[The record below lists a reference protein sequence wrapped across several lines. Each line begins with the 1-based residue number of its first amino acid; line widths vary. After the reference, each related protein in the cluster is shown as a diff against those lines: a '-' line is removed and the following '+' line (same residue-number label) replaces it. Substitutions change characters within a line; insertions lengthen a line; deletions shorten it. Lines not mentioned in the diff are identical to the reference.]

1 MYHPTTRVLAVL
13 ALLRAHGRMSGA
25 ELARRLE
32 INSRTLRRYIT
43 MLQDLGIPI
52 VAGRGRHGAYEL
64 ESSYKLPP
72 MMFTN
77 DEAVA
82 LAIGLLAVRRLA
94 LAGTVQA
101 VESVQAKLEQA
112 MPLELKQQVWTLS
125 QAITFEATRPP
136 IISSGDAML
145 TLSSATQHRRRVQMR
160 YRSEQGQDTDRLFD
174 PYGLAH
180 RQGRWYVVG
189 WCGLRQHLRSFRV
202 DRVVT
207 IEMIETTFERP
218 EDFDALTHVV
228 QSIASLPRQYS
239 FTVLLKTDLETAQ
252 KEVTGVFGVLEP
264 CDEGIRLRGS
274 ADSLDWVVG
283 QLAQY
288 AFDFVIEE
296 PDELR
301 DALRSHVARLT
312 RLMDHTP

>member
-82 LAIGLLAVRRLA
+82 IAIGLLAVRRLG
-94 LAGTVQA
+94 LAGTVQS

-112 MPLELKQQVWTLS
+112 MPLELKQQVWTLA
-125 QAITFEATRPP
+125 QAITFESLRDPVNSP
-136 IISSGDAML
+136 GDVML

-160 YRSEQGQDTDRLFD
+160 YRSEQGHDTDRLFD

-189 WCGLRQHLRSFRV
+189 WCGLRECLRSFRV
-202 DRVVT
+202 DRVVSVEIT
-207 IEMIETTFERP
+207 EARFERP
-218 EDFDALTHVV
+218 EDFDALVHIV
-228 QSIASLPRQYS
+228 QSIAALPRQYH
-239 FTVLLKTDLETAQ
+239 FTVLLRTDFATAQ
-252 KEVTGVFGVLEP
+252 NEILGSFGLLEP
-264 CDEGIRLRGS
+264 CEQGIMLRGS
-274 ADSLDWVVG
+274 ADNLDWVVG

-288 AFDFVIEE
+288 PFDFVIQE
-296 PDELR
+296 PRELK
-301 DALRSHVARLT
+301 DALKSHVARLM
-312 RLMDHTP
+312 RLME